1 MATESIEIW
10 VQTGIPDDGELIFNV
25 HVRSAQGYE
34 WEVSHPLSK
43 FANLDATVQAKVEA
57 LRDIPFPTLTPKAT
71 AGVAA
76 GKSREH
82 LSEIEKCRILLEKWV
97 YGVVS
102 RTELYPPEVVDVV
115 EDFFLLPCGPIDEQN
130 EEMFRHEGNQPSPP
144 RHQQGSDVTSSEQ
157 QSTVS
162 PRPLSEGVD
171 AAEWESVFSGETE
184 SVGGTKRP
192 KRKRILK
199 GIKRRFEKL
208 TAKPQASAEP
218 HAISKDTGVVVEQIQ
233 QGKLMKVRVIR
244 GGLSKGGDVEYE
256 VYKMKTK

>member
-1 MATESIEIW
+1 M
-10 VQTGIPDDGELIFNV
+10 
-25 HVRSAQGYE
+25 
-34 WEVSHPLSK
+34 
-43 FANLDATVQAKVEA
+43 
-57 LRDIPFPTLTPKAT
+57 
-71 AGVAA
+71 
-76 GKSREH
+76 
-82 LSEIEKCRILLEKWV
+82 SEIEKCRILLEKWV

-102 RTELYPPEVVDVV
+102 RIELYPSEVVDVV

-130 EEMFRHEGNQPSPP
+130 EDMYRPESNQPAPQ
-144 RHQQGSDVTSSEQ
+144 RRGSDVTSSEQ

-162 PRPLSEGVD
+162 PRPLSDGVD

-208 TAKPQASAEP
+208 TAKPQTSEEP
-218 HAISKDTGVVVEQIQ
+218 HAMSKDTEVVVEQMQ

-244 GGLSKGGDVEYE
+244 GGQSKSGDVEYE
-256 VYKMKTK
+256 VR